1 MGNNNAFSILIF
13 VLLILFFMGADSAT
27 SGETPQ
33 ENDTQKEDS
42 DASQPQYLSIQQFLD
57 LRLKGVKAVFIDVRP
72 NQEDYLAGHIPG
84 AGHFPFQHL
93 EKIVGVVPPD
103 QKIIV
108 TCGCSPFKKCPHAV
122 PGAKRLMAKGFKDV
136 NVLVLPKGIS
146 SWTMTPLE
154 KGAPK
159 QGKPIKALTSVGL
172 TIITPGDPWIVVSEE
187 YILRRLKGSLPNLEI
202 KRISA
207 ATETGKAMIQKHQ
220 IAMLPALLLDKRL
233 EKTPFFKDW
242 LSRGFLQP
250 IADEYLVTKGIN
262 EPGVFLNRP
271 PEKDVLGVFF
281 LSQCPSAVQAVL
293 DLLAARDTGT
303 LPPWMKLSYH
313 FIIFRKQ
320 LPPSGNKAIPLQGLQ
335 QMFRSMRGEAELEE
349 DIRQLVILKYFPD
362 KFAAY
367 FRARSKDYKDKS
379 KKDAWEKAAEGAGLD
394 PSNIYQRFDQEGIV
408 LAQAEADLVKA
419 LGIHV
424 SPTLLWENNQVIPK
438 MDINKIPGLGGLK
451 LTPAGSCRQ

>member
-1 MGNNNAFSILIF
+1 MANDRPFSLLIC
-13 VLLILFFMGADSAT
+13 VLLILFFFGADSAT

-33 ENDTQKEDS
+33 ENDAQKEDS
-42 DASQPQYLSIQQFLD
+42 DASQPRYLSIQQFLD
-57 LRLKGVKAVFIDVRP
+57 LRLKGVTAVFIDVRP

-84 AGHFPFQHL
+84 AGHVPFQHL
-93 EKIVGVVPPD
+93 EKIAGVIPPD

-122 PGAKRLMAKGFKDV
+122 PGARRLIAKGFKDV

-146 SWTMTPLE
+146 SWTVTSLE
-154 KGAPK
+154 KGTP
-159 QGKPIKALTSVGL
+159 QQRKPIKALTSVGL
-172 TIITPGDPWIVVSEE
+172 TIITPGEPWIVVSEE
-187 YILRRLKGSLPNLEI
+187 YVLRRLKEKLPNLEI

-207 ATETGKAMIQKHQ
+207 ATETGKAIIQKHQ
-220 IAMLPALLLDKRL
+220 ISMLPALLLDKRL

-242 LSRGFLQP
+242 LGRGFLKP
-250 IADEYLVTKGIN
+250 TADEYLVTKGIN
-262 EPGVFLNRP
+262 EPGVFLNRL
-271 PEKDVLGVFF
+271 PEKDVLGVFIM
-281 LSQCPSAVQAVL
+281 SHCPAGVQVVL
-293 DLLAARDTGT
+293 DLLAARDAGT

-313 FIIFRKQ
+313 YIISRKK
-320 LPPSGNKAIPLQGLQ
+320 LPPSGNKAIPLQGLHQ
-335 QMFRSMRGEAELEE
+335 IFRSMYGEAELEE

-367 FRARSKDYKDKS
+367 FRARFKDYKDKP
-379 KKDAWEKAAEGAGLD
+379 KKDVWEKAAEGAGLD
-394 PSNIYQRFDQEGIV
+394 PSNIRQRFNQEGIL

-438 MDINKIPGLGGLK
+438 TDINKIPGLGALK
-451 LTPAGSCRQ
+451 LTPAEICRQ

>member
-13 VLLILFFMGADSAT
+13 VLLILFFMRADSAT

-57 LRLKGVKAVFIDVRP
+57 LRLKSVKAVFIDVRP

-146 SWTMTPLE
+146 SWAMTPLE
-154 KGAPK
+154 KGVPK

-187 YILRRLKGSLPNLEI
+187 YILRRLKGRLPNLEI

-207 ATETGKAMIQKHQ
+207 ATEAGKAMIQKHQ

-242 LSRGFLQP
+242 LSLGFLQP

-262 EPGVFLNRP
+262 EPGVFLNRL
-271 PEKDVLGVFF
+271 PEKDALGVFF
-281 LSQCPSAVQAVL
+281 MSHCPAGIQAVL
-293 DLLAARDTGT
+293 DLLDARDAGT

-313 FIIFRKQ
+313 YIISRKK
-320 LPPSGNKAIPLQGLQ
+320 LLRSGDKALPLQGIH
-335 QMFRSMRGEAELEE
+335 QMFRSMYGEAELEE
-349 DIRQLVILKYFPD
+349 DIRQLVVLKYFPE

-367 FRARSKDYKDKS
+367 FRARFKDYKDKA
-379 KKDAWEKAAEGAGLD
+379 KKDAWEKAAKEAGIN
-394 PSNIYQRFDQEGIV
+394 PSSISQRLNQEGIL
-408 LAQAEADLVKA
+408 LAQAEADLVMA

-438 MDINKIPGLGGLK
+438 TDINRIPGLGALK
-451 LTPAGSCRQ
+451 LTPAEDCRQ